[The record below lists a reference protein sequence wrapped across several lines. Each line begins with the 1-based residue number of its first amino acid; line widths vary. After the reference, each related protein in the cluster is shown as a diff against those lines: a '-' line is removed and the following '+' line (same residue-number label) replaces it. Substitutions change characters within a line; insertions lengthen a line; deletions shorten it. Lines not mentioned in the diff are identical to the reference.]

1 MRLATRCTGT
11 RIRLHGTPRHGANG
25 AILHGERRP
34 VRRQL
39 FRRPVAAQG
48 RGGRANPARLHQ
60 RPGSPDSHWA
70 SRRPCSHHGARL
82 FHPCRAQH
90 GCARRSCGNRPYYSI
105 PTTRIP
111 PHCPHPPT
119 LPHTPAPFAD
129 PTAFHVPDVHGK
141 TDTCVAVPNLSLA
154 SQSLPD
160 SASTDK
166 SHDPKSEHRRQ
177 RNRKAAQH
185 SRERKKQF
193 IRGLEQRNAEL
204 EGLVVSLK
212 REVEALQRQNGVR
225 DAFVRCTL
233 PIGTC
238 HTQLCAGVA
247 SDHHQLEIQ
256 PSNLLRAVTDHDITF
271 YRLLPGGA

>member
-1 MRLATRCTGT
+1 MAH
-11 RIRLHGTPRHGANG
+11 HGTVLTAQYSMESDAPYAGSYFDDLL
-25 AILHGERRP
+25 LHKDGVVEQTLLGCTNALDRQTATGP
-34 VRRQL
+34 VDGHVPTMAHDFFIPAEL
-39 FRRPVAAQG
+39 SMAAHDD
-48 RGGRANPARLHQ
+48 PA
-60 RPGSPDSHWA
+60 A
-70 SRRPCSHHGARL
+70 TV
-82 FHPCRAQH
+82 
-90 GCARRSCGNRPYYSI
+90 
-105 PTTRIP
+105 PTTAFQRRASLPTAHI
-111 PHCPHPPT
+111 PPT